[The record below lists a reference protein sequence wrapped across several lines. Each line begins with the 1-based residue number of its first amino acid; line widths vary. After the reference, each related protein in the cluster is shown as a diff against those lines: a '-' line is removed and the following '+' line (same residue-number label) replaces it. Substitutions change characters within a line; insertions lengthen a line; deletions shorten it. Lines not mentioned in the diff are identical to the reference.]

1 MIKSTVEE
9 KIKESSIAIMVM
21 SVIASLFSAATGIY
35 GILTNLG
42 TSSDSFSEKML
53 LKNYVSNLIAAVIL
67 IVAAVIFFSIFKSGR
82 PFTRGNIRAV
92 RVIAFLFLLNA
103 VIPSVIVGTALG
115 FVGTSIIGAGS
126 LFNAM
131 LFFFFAE
138 IMRYGNLLQIE
149 SDETL

>member
-149 SDETL
+149 YDETL